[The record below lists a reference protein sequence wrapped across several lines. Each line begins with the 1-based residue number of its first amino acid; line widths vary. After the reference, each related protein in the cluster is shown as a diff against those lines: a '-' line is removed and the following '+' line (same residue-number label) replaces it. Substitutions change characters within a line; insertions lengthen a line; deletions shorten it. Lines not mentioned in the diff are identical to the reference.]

1 MEQMWNKVM
10 EYLATNGITLLWNL
24 LAAVLI
30 FFIGRWLAKL
40 LTVLVSKAM
49 EKTHVDP
56 TLRAFIKNLLYTVL
70 LLMVIIAALTKILG
84 DDASKQFVAIIGAA
98 GLAIGFALQGSLS
111 NFAAGIMLI
120 IFKPFCV
127 GDFVEIAGTGGT
139 VQEVQ
144 IFTTI
149 LNSPDNIRIIVPN
162 AQITGGNIRNYTAN
176 GTRRVDLTIGVS
188 YEDDLRAAR
197 RIIEQVLSQETRLLK
212 DPAPTIAVSQLGD
225 SSVNF
230 VVRPWVR
237 AGDYWDVY
245 FGLTEKIKVALEE
258 GGCTIP
264 FPQRDV
270 HIRTGGMATA

>member
-1 MEQMWNKVM
+1 MEQMWNKIA

-24 LAAVLI
+24 AAAALI

-40 LTVLVSKAM
+40 LTVLVAKAM
-49 EKTHVDP
+49 EKARVDP
-56 TLRAFIKNLLYTVL
+56 TLRSFIKHMLYTVL

-84 DDASKQFVAIIGAA
+84 DDASKQFVAVMGAA
-98 GLAIGFALQGSLS
+98 ALAIGFALQGSLS

-120 IFKPFCV
+120 IFKPFRV
-127 GDFVEIAGTGGT
+127 GDFVEIAGTTGL
-139 VQEVQ
+139 VQEIE

-149 LNSPDNIRIIVPN
+149 LHSPDNIKIIVPN
-162 AQITGGNIRNYTAN
+162 AQITGSNIRNYTAN

-197 RIIEQVLSQETRLLK
+197 RIIEQVLAQDSRLLPE
-212 DPAPTIAVSQLGD
+212 PAPVVAVSQLGD

-237 AGDYWDVY
+237 ATDYWDVY
-245 FGLTEKIKVALEE
+245 FDLTEKIKVALEE
-258 GGCTIP
+258 GGCSIP

-270 HIRTGGMATA
+270 HIRTGGAATA

>member
-1 MEQMWNKVM
+1 MEQMWNKIV
-10 EYLATNGITLLWNL
+10 EYLATNGMNLLWNL
-24 LAAVLI
+24 AAAALI
-30 FFIGRWLAKL
+30 FFLGRWLAKL
-40 LTVLVSKAM
+40 LTLLVSKAM
-49 EKTHVDP
+49 EKARVDP
-56 TLRAFIKNLLYTVL
+56 TLRVFIRNLLYTVL

-84 DDASKQFVAIIGAA
+84 DDASKQFVAVMGAA
-98 GLAIGFALQGSLS
+98 ALAVGFALQGSLS

-127 GDFVEIAGTGGT
+127 GDFVEIAGTTGL
-139 VQEVQ
+139 VQEIQ

-188 YEDDLRAAR
+188 YEDDLKAAR
-197 RIIEQVLSQETRLLK
+197 RIIEQVLAQESRLLPE
-212 DPAPTIAVSQLGD
+212 PAPTVAVSQLGD

-237 AGDYWDVY
+237 ASDYWDVL
-245 FGLTEKIKVALEE
+245 FDLTEKIKVALEE
-258 GGCTIP
+258 GGCSIP
-264 FPQRDV
+264 FPQHDV
-270 HIRTGGMATA
+270 HIRTGGTATA

>member
-1 MEQMWNKVM
+1 MEQMWHRIVD
-10 EYLATNGITLLWNL
+10 YLTANGVNLLWNL
-24 LAAVLI
+24 VAAVLI

-40 LTVLVSKAM
+40 LTLLVSKAM
-49 EKTHVDP
+49 EKAHVDP
-56 TLRAFIKNLLYTVL
+56 TLRSFIKNLLYTAL

-84 DDASKQFVAIIGAA
+84 DDASKQFVAVIGAA
-98 GLAIGFALQGSLS
+98 GLAVGFALQGSLS

-127 GDFVEIAGTGGT
+127 GDFVEIAGTTGT
-139 VQEVQ
+139 VQEIQ

-162 AQITGGNIRNYTAN
+162 SQITGGNIRNFTAN

-188 YEDDLRAAR
+188 YGDDLKLAR
-197 RIIEQVLSQETRLLK
+197 RIIEQVLAQERRLLPE
-212 DPAPTIAVSQLGD
+212 PAPTVAVWQLGD

-237 AGDYWDVY
+237 ASDYWGVY
-245 FGLTEKIKVALEE
+245 FDLTEKIKVALEE

-264 FPQRDV
+264 FPQRDI